1 MIKWIKNLF
10 CKIIGIKQCQCPE
23 DMDPHEEMLYPK
35 EPDVPLYTDVDGKA
49 VKCGPHSRYKKSCPI
64 CKEVAGEI

>member
-49 VKCGPHSRYKKSCPI
+49 VKCGTHSR
-64 CKEVAGEI
+64 

>member
-23 DMDPHEEMLYPK
+23 DEHIELYTKVP
-35 EPDVPLYTDVDGKA
+35 EPETPIYTDVDGKA
-49 VKCGPHSRYKKSCPI
+49 VKCGTHSRYKKSCFI

>member
-23 DMDPHEEMLYPK
+23 DEHIK
-35 EPDVPLYTDVDGKA
+35 LYTEVPEAPMYPDVDGKA
-49 VKCGPHSRYKKSCPI
+49 VKCGTHSRYKKPCPI